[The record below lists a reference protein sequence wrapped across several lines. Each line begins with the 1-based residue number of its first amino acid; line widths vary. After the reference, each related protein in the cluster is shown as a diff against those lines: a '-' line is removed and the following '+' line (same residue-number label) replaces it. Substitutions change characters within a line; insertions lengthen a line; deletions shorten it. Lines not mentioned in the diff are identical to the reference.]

1 MTVKNPITTPFEDG
15 FIMPAEVEKQ
25 DAVWIVWAMNMET
38 WYNGG
43 YEARH
48 AQVELAEAITKA
60 GTHVN
65 VIVPNRMFITAER
78 VFSDMD
84 VSIYEMTT
92 EDCWVRDTGAIYVKN
107 RATGEVRGV
116 DFKFNGYGG
125 EINGTT
131 IRYADDDL
139 MARKM
144 LQISGHERYK
154 TRFILEG
161 GSINTDGEGTII
173 TTESYLLNANRNSTL
188 NRAEIE
194 GKLHDYL
201 GCQKVI
207 WLKEGIDTGEGET
220 DGHVD
225 DVCAFIA
232 PGEVVCCYTD
242 DENDECYDIYKD
254 CYETLCNSTDA
265 KGRKLK
271 VHKLTVAAP
280 CYLSEEEGENITD
293 IDAVGQADDGTW
305 RDEGELAVGS
315 YANFLVTNGSIIF
328 PMYGV
333 STDDEAIQRMKEI
346 AGDRYIVRPVNV
358 RSIALGG
365 GSIHC
370 ITQQQPH

>member
-1 MTVKNPITTPFEDG
+1 MDPSILKKN
-15 FIMPAEVEKQ
+15 
-25 DAVWIVWAMNMET
+25 
-38 WYNGG
+38 
-43 YEARH
+43 
-48 AQVELAEAITKA
+48 
-60 GTHVN
+60 
-65 VIVPNRMFITAER
+65 
-78 VFSDMD
+78 
-84 VSIYEMTT
+84 
-92 EDCWVRDTGAIYVKN
+92 
-107 RATGEVRGV
+107 
-116 DFKFNGYGG
+116 
-125 EINGTT
+125 
-131 IRYADDDL
+131 
-139 MARKM
+139 
-144 LQISGHERYK
+144 
-154 TRFILEG
+154 
-161 GSINTDGEGTII
+161 TII
-173 TTESYLLNANRNSTL
+173 TTESCLLNANRNSTL

-365 GSIHC
+365 GSIHNSA
-370 ITQQQPH
+370 TAALRQ

>member
-15 FIMPAEVEKQ
+15 FIMPAEFEKQ

-161 GSINTDGEGTII
+161 GSINTKKKH
-173 TTESYLLNANRNSTL
+173 Y
-188 NRAEIE
+188 
-194 GKLHDYL
+194 HY
-201 GCQKVI
+201 
-207 WLKEGIDTGEGET
+207 
-220 DGHVD
+220 H
-225 DVCAFIA
+225 
-232 PGEVVCCYTD
+232 
-242 DENDECYDIYKD
+242 
-254 CYETLCNSTDA
+254 
-265 KGRKLK
+265 RKLS
-271 VHKLTVAAP
+271 A
-280 CYLSEEEGENITD
+280 
-293 IDAVGQADDGTW
+293 
-305 RDEGELAVGS
+305 
-315 YANFLVTNGSIIF
+315 
-328 PMYGV
+328 
-333 STDDEAIQRMKEI
+333 
-346 AGDRYIVRPVNV
+346 
-358 RSIALGG
+358 
-365 GSIHC
+365 
-370 ITQQQPH
+370 

>member
-15 FIMPAEVEKQ
+15 FIMPAEFEKQ
-25 DAVWIVWAMNMET
+25 DAVWVVWAMNMET

-173 TTESYLLNANRNSTL
+173 TTESCLLNANRNSTL

-271 VHKLTVAAP
+271 VHKLT
-280 CYLSEEEGENITD
+280 D
-293 IDAVGQADDGTW
+293 
-305 RDEGELAVGS
+305 RK
-315 YANFLVTNGSIIF
+315 
-328 PMYGV
+328 
-333 STDDEAIQRMKEI
+333 STRL
-346 AGDRYIVRPVNV
+346 N
-358 RSIALGG
+358 S
-365 GSIHC
+365 SH
-370 ITQQQPH
+370 